1 MTSIPFEPLSKLT
14 AEKNLAAFIVRART
28 DLVAYGTDLDFESN
42 CWDVTA
48 QQLANGDRS
57 TKQGKI
63 RLFFSK
69 KLKDGGE
76 PMSDRVRSFAKAY
89 VRSETARFSTSA
101 QRRAVDAF
109 RALDAALDTLGIESV
124 CDCDGTTF
132 DNAVALLL
140 PQVDAGTIDAIGPR
154 LGQIARFMDENG
166 FCRYPLGSWKYQ
178 KQRSCT
184 FGRVGKEYEARK
196 RAKMPSPEALDAL
209 AQAFLLASEPQD
221 VLTTSVAAIL
231 CSAPERIN
239 EVMVLAE
246 ACEIEQTGKDGKQYL
261 GLRWA
266 GSKGYSDHIK
276 LILPGMAD
284 VVRTALARI
293 REHTAAARHMAKWY
307 EDNPSKIYLP
317 PAHEHLREQEL
328 LSPANI
334 GPLLG
339 IGLNQKNGRNT
350 NRWIRQARLPI
361 VPVVLKRGNPATHM
375 VRFADFERH
384 IVSLLP
390 YGFPVA
396 DAKTGLRFSDAL
408 LVMRMGLFSRAGGSL
423 CMFEPL
429 RYHHVSNA
437 LGQNARAG
445 SVTVFQRVG
454 LDPDRRVSIKSHQFR
469 HWLNTLAQGAS
480 LSQVDIA
487 KWSGR
492 VNTHQNSAYDHESSN
507 EIVAR
512 IRSAVGDHDK
522 TIGPLADIPKNLPV
536 SRAEFAEMA
545 VPTAHVTL
553 YGFCIHD
560 FTTTP
565 CEMFRKCLD
574 CREHVCVKGVPGKV
588 ERVRQAL
595 AAAHHQLDL
604 ALVAVADEV
613 YGAGDWVATHRMTV
627 DRLGQLLA
635 ILTDPKIADGAVIQ
649 LSASGTYSLSE
660 AAIRDRELLIG
671 QPATL
676 TVRNA
681 PALPHQPSAEA
692 ES

>member
-1 MTSIPFEPLSKLT
+1 MTSIFIEPLSKLT

-28 DLVAYGTDLDFESN
+28 DLVAYGANLDFESN
-42 CWDVTA
+42 CWDITA
-48 QQLANGDRS
+48 QRLADGDRS
-57 TKQGKI
+57 AKRGKI

-89 VRSETARFSTSA
+89 VRSEMVRLSTAA

-109 RALDAALDTLGIESV
+109 RALDATLDTLGLESV

-132 DNAVALLL
+132 DKTVALLL
-140 PQVDAGTIDAIGPR
+140 LQVGAATVDTIGPR
-154 LGQIARFMDENG
+154 LGQIARFMDEHG
-166 FCRYPLGSWKYQ
+166 LCRYPLSSWKYQ
-178 KQRSCT
+178 QQRT
-184 FGRVGKEYEARK
+184 RTIGRVGKEYEARK
-196 RAKMPSPEALDAL
+196 RAKMPAPETLDAL
-209 AQAFLLASEPQD
+209 AQAFLLATKPQD

-239 EVMVLAE
+239 EVMALAE
-246 ACEIEQTGKDGKQYL
+246 ACEIEQTGKDGRQYL

-293 REHTAAARHMAKWY
+293 REHTASARHMAKWY
-307 EDNPSKIYLP
+307 EANPGRIYLP

-328 LSPANI
+328 LGPADI

-339 IGLNQKNGRNT
+339 FNQKNGGNT

-361 VPVVLKRGNPATHM
+361 VPVVLKRGRPATHM

-390 YGFPVA
+390 DGFPVA
-396 DAKTGLRFSDAL
+396 DAKTELKFSDAL
-408 LVMRMGLFSRAGGSL
+408 LVMPMGLFFRSGMSL

-437 LGQNARAG
+437 LGQNASAG

-454 LDPDRRVSIKSHQFR
+454 LDPDRRLFIKSHQFR

-492 VNTHQNSAYDHESSN
+492 ANIHQNSAYDHESSN

-512 IRSAVGDHDK
+512 IRAAVGDHDRV
-522 TIGPLADIPKNLPV
+522 IGPLAEIPKNLPV
-536 SRAEFAEMA
+536 SRAKFAEMA

-574 CREHVCVKGVPGKV
+574 CREHVCLKGIPGKV

-604 ALVAVADEV
+604 ALAAVADEV
-613 YGAGDWVATHRMTV
+613 YGADDWVETHQATV
-627 DRLGQLLA
+627 ERLGQLLA
-635 ILTDPKIADGAVIQ
+635 ILTDPNIADGAVIQ
-649 LSASGTYSLSE
+649 LSDSGTYSLSE
-660 AAIRDRELLIG
+660 AAIRDREVLIG
-671 QPATL
+671 QAATL
-676 TVRNA
+676 PDRNA
-681 PALPHQPSAEA
+681 PALPHHPSAEA
-692 ES
+692 AS